1 MTFRTKACALFLASL
16 LLAVFPLLGAQQ
28 RAVQVAQDP
37 KTATLDQQLP
47 VDPDITVGK
56 LPNGLRYY
64 LRANKLPA
72 NRAELRLVVNA
83 GSVLEDEDQQGL
95 AHFTEH
101 MSFNGT
107 THFPKN
113 DLIKFADSIG
123 MRLGPSVN
131 AYTSFDEIV
140 YMLTIPTDKADVT
153 EKAFLVLEDWAHN
166 LTFDT
171 TEVDKERPVIV
182 EEWRLGRG
190 ANARMQ
196 DKQFPILMKGSRY
209 AERLPI
215 GKKEIIDTF
224 KYDTLKRFYNDWF
237 RPDLMAVVA
246 VGDFDKAAVEAL
258 IKQHFG
264 PLQNPKKERPRPVY
278 DVPDHPGTLYALASD
293 REATQTVVSVYN
305 KLPVKD
311 QTTVRSYRDKIVERL
326 ASGMLSNR
334 LNDLTQKADPP
345 FAFAGVGRGRFVKSK
360 EAFMLNALVREG
372 GGGVERALDTLFT
385 EAERAAR
392 FGFTPTE
399 LNRQKRDS
407 LRNYER
413 LFAEKEKHLS
423 AQLAA
428 EYIRNFTQDED
439 IPGIAFEYALQQRF
453 LPEITLEEVN
463 KVVKG
468 WIGDR
473 SRVVMLSAPQKEGV
487 TLPDEVK
494 LAAVI
499 KGVAGKK
506 IEAYVDTAANAVL
519 LETPPK
525 GGTVTTTTTK
535 DAYGITEWELSN
547 GVKVVL
553 KPTDYKADEIIFNA
567 ASLGGNSLAPDA
579 DFNAIRY
586 ADQVISAGGL
596 GKFNAIDLRKV
607 TAGKAASVYPTISET
622 EEGLSG
628 SGSPKDLET
637 LFQLIYLTFT
647 QPRADAEAFAAMK
660 AQLKAMYANQKNS
673 PNYAFAEMMTNT
685 LSQDHPRARM
695 MTAELV
701 DELNLEKSLAFY
713 KDRFADASDFRFVFA
728 GTFSLATMKPL
739 VEQYLGALPSIHR
752 TETWKDVGIRPPKGV
767 IKKSVSKGI
776 EAKSQ
781 VGMAFTGPFQYD
793 PEHRVVIRAL
803 QSIMQARLRDRVREE
818 LGGTYSIGA
827 GANYSRV
834 PEQRYQFT
842 ISWGCNP
849 DRVDELV
856 KAVMTDIED
865 IRTNGPTEK
874 QVNDA
879 REQLLRDFETNIKQ
893 NGYLASQLYFKYLY
907 GEDLKT
913 FFEMPETYKRLSV
926 ASIKEAART
935 YFNMDNYVQGVLLP
949 EKKPSTAPNLL
960 EQISRLLWPRAPR
973 LQPVPA
979 Y

>member
-1 MTFRTKACALFLASL
+1 MTIRTKAFALFLASL
-16 LLAVFPLLGAQQ
+16 LLAVVPLLRAQE
-28 RAVQVAQDP
+28 RAVKVAQDP
-37 KTATLDQQLP
+37 KTATLEQQLP
-47 VDPDITVGK
+47 VDPAITVGK

-64 LRANKLPA
+64 LRTNKLPL
-72 NRAELRLVVNA
+72 NRAELRLIVNA
-83 GSVLEDEDQQGL
+83 GSVLEDNDQQGL

-107 THFPKN
+107 THFAKN
-113 DLIKFADSIG
+113 ELVKFMDSIG
-123 MRLGPSVN
+123 MRMGPSVN
-131 AYTSFDEIV
+131 AYTSFDETV
-140 YMLTIPTDKADVT
+140 YMLTIPMDKPEVV
-153 EKAFLVLEDWAHN
+153 EKAFLILEDWAHN
-166 LTFDT
+166 LSF
-171 TEVDKERPVIV
+171 EPAEIDKERGVIV

-215 GKKEIIDTF
+215 GKKEIIETF
-224 KYDTLKRFYNDWF
+224 KYDTIRRFYNDWY

-246 VGDFDKAAVEAL
+246 VGDFDTAAMAAL

-293 REATQTVVSVYN
+293 KEATQTVVSVYS
-305 KLPVKD
+305 KLPVED
-311 QTTVRSYRDKIVERL
+311 QTTVGSYRNKTVERL
-326 ASGMLSNR
+326 ASGMLNSR
-334 LNDLTQKADPP
+334 LSDLTQKADPP
-345 FAFAGVGRGRFVKSK
+345 FAFAGAGRGRFVKSK
-360 EAFMLNALVREG
+360 EAFMLNALVRET
-372 GGGVERALDTLFT
+372 GVDRALDNLFT

-399 LNRQKRDS
+399 LDRQKKDT

-413 LFAEKEKHLS
+413 LFAEKDKHLS

-453 LPEITLEEVN
+453 LPEITLDEVN
-463 KVVKG
+463 RVAKG
-468 WIGDR
+468 WTGDR

-494 LAAVI
+494 LAGVI
-499 KGVAGKK
+499 KGVADKK
-506 IEAYVDTAANAVL
+506 IEAYVDTAGNAVL
-519 LETPPK
+519 LDTPPK
-525 GGTVTTTTTK
+525 GGTVTKTTTK

-547 GVKVVL
+547 GVKVIL
-553 KPTDYKADEIIFNA
+553 KPTDYKADEIVFRAI
-567 ASLGGNSLAPDA
+567 SLGGNSLAPDA

-586 ADQVISAGGL
+586 ADQAISAGGV
-596 GKFNAIDLRKV
+596 GKYNAIALRKV
-607 TAGKAASVYPTISET
+607 LAGKVASVYPTISET
-622 EEGLSG
+622 DEGLSG
-628 SGSPKDLET
+628 GGSPKDLET

-647 QPRADAEAFAAMK
+647 QPRADADAFAAMK
-660 AQLKAMYANQKNS
+660 AQLKAMFANQKNS
-673 PNYAFAEMMTNT
+673 PNYAFAEMMMNT

-695 MTAELV
+695 MSAELV
-701 DELNLEKSLAFY
+701 DEFNLEKSLAFY
-713 KDRFADASDFRFVFA
+713 KDRFADASDFTFVFA

-739 VEQYLGALPSIHR
+739 VEQYLGALPSTHR

-767 IKKSVSKGI
+767 VKKSVNKGI
-776 EAKSQ
+776 EPKSQ
-781 VGMAFTGPFQYD
+781 VGIAFTGPFQYD

-803 QSIMQARLRDRVREE
+803 ESVMQARLRDRVREE

-827 GANYSRV
+827 GASYTKV
-834 PEQRYQFT
+834 PQQRYQFRVT
-842 ISWGCNP
+842 WGCNP

-879 REQLLRDFETNIKQ
+879 REQLVRDFETTIKQ
-893 NGYLASQLYFKYLY
+893 NSYLTTQIYLRYLY
-907 GEDLKT
+907 GEDLKSL
-913 FFEMPETYKRLSV
+913 FDIPELYKALSV
-926 ASIKEAART
+926 ASIKEGART
-935 YFNMDNYVQGVLLP
+935 YLDPENFVQGVLLP
-949 EKKPSTAPNLL
+949 EKKPSTAPNLR
-960 EQISRLLWPRAPR
+960 EQISRLLRPSP
-973 LQPVPA
+973 QPQLVPA